1 MKLCDWREFC
11 HNDAMESFISQLF
24 VPLTSLLSLF
34 AYSFILSLYVALIY
48 LVVAAGFWLS
58 TKSQLSYRA
67 QTILISIGLLL
78 HGRMLYQDV
87 FYNGFDFNLSYALS
101 AIFWLTVLIYWLAS
115 LSLFNS
121 NHQLN
126 SLQAFV
132 LPPAALFALL
142 PTLTKQSHFIYEPL
156 SPLFIAHIA
165 IALLAYSL
173 FTFAALHAL
182 LMTIAERSLHNKPTM
197 LKLPSFP
204 PLMVMET
211 LLFRVITI
219 GFILLTLT
227 LISGMLFSEQIFG
240 KVFEFKENG
249 HKIVFSI
256 ASWLIYGWLLF
267 GRYQYGWRGKKAIR
281 WTLAG
286 FGLLL
291 LAYVGSK
298 FVLEVILKH

>member
-1 MKLCDWREFC
+1 M
-11 HNDAMESFISQLF
+11 
-24 VPLTSLLSLF
+24 SLLHL
-34 AYSFILSLYVALIY
+34 IVAFIY
-48 LVVAAGFWLS
+48 LAVAADFWRNDQSNAS
-58 TKSQLSYRA
+58 TLRLHSTMIAL
-67 QTILISIGLLL
+67 GLLL
-78 HGRMLYQDV
+78 QGWLLYQDV
-87 FYNGFDFNLSYALS
+87 FANGFNFGLANALS

-115 LSLFNS
+115 LKSHLY
-121 NHQLN
+121 

-142 PTLTKQSHFIYEPL
+142 PAFSTQNHDMPEAS
-156 SPLFIAHIA
+156 SAWFIAHIA

-173 FTFAALHAL
+173 FTFAALHAA
-182 LMTIAERSLHNKPTM
+182 LMTIVERSLHNKPTM
-197 LKLPSFP
+197 FKLPSFP

-219 GFILLTLT
+219 GFVLLTLT
-227 LISGMLFSEQIFG
+227 LISGMLFSEEIFG